1 MRHKT
6 LLTASV
12 LCSLAALGLFVA
24 TARADGD
31 LRKLNHVIIVMQ
43 ENHSF
48 DNYFGA
54 LPYVPGG
61 PYHAPRH
68 KDWRGETSRDA
79 CSEHDHSCVDGLTCT
94 VDPLGNFTCE
104 NRNVESDGSVVHAFH
119 DARYCTGPDLDHSWS
134 GSHIEANFYFP
145 ALTILFSP
153 NNGFVRRNDSTS
165 QGQLDTGPETPTDD
179 DTMGFY
185 TQADLPFYYSLAQT
199 FAIDDRYFCS
209 VIGQTFPNRSY
220 ELAATSFGHLT
231 TSEILPPAGGYK
243 PISGTFM
250 DLLDQ
255 HNVSWVN
262 YFNDLPTTLI
272 FRETGG
278 NIAPVSQFFVDAAAG
293 TLPQVS
299 FVDPNFGFF
308 GISGETD
315 EHPPTDIRKGQKSV
329 SDIVNAVRNGPNWTD
344 SIIFIT
350 YDEHG
355 GFYDHVPPAPAPQGG
370 ALNPDGINPGQCAD
384 LSNPPASEQ
393 PGGGVQCTVSQAEA
407 LAICPDF
414 TSTGPYPANCANF
427 NQLGFRVP
435 FIAVSPFSKPH
446 YVSHTVGDHTS
457 MLALIEKRFMGS
469 SQDDGRGD
477 GDHDGDDSSRHPSV
491 TARDAHAH
499 TLEDMFD
506 FSRAPSMNTPV
517 PTAPAASPTDPGC
530 PFVNPGGPSPGG
542 AF

>member
-1 MRHKT
+1 MRYGT
-6 LLTASV
+6 ILAASFP
-12 LCSLAALGLFVA
+12 CSLAALGLFVA

-31 LRKLNHVIIVMQ
+31 LSKLNHVIIVMQ

-61 PYHAPRH
+61 PYHAPSPSS
-68 KDWRGETSRDA
+68 GGG
-79 CSEHDHSCVDGLTCT
+79 CSNLDHSCVDGLTCS
-94 VDPLGNFTCE
+94 VDSLGNFTCA
-104 NRNVESDGSVVHAFH
+104 NSNQDNDGSIVQAFH
-119 DARYCTGPDLDHSWS
+119 DPRYCTGPDLDHSWS
-134 GSHIEANFYFP
+134 GSHIEANFLFP
-145 ALTILFSP
+145 FLTIRFSP
-153 NNGFVRRNDSTS
+153 NNGFVLRNDSTS
-165 QGQLDTGPETPTDD
+165 QGQPDNSPETPTGD

-231 TSEILPPAGGYK
+231 TAELRPPSGGYQ
-243 PISGTFM
+243 PITGNFM

-255 HNVSWVN
+255 HSVSWIN
-262 YFNDLPTTLI
+262 YYSDLPMTFSFHTLNSN
-272 FRETGG
+272 T
-278 NIAPVSQFFVDAAAG
+278 APISQFLADAAAG

-299 FVDPNFGFF
+299 FVDPNFGVL
-308 GISGETD
+308 SAAAEND
-315 EHPPTDIRKGQKSV
+315 EHPPTNIHRGQRFV
-329 SDIVNAVRNGPNWTD
+329 SNIVNAVRNGPNWQD
-344 SIIFIT
+344 SIIFIV

-355 GFYDHVPPAPAPQGG
+355 GFYDHVAPARAPQGG

-384 LSNPPASEQ
+384 LSSPPASEQ
-393 PGGGVQCTVSQAEA
+393 PGGGVQCTVSQGEA
-407 LAICPDF
+407 LAICPNF
-414 TSTGPYPANCANF
+414 TTTGPYPSYCANF

-457 MLALIEKRFMGS
+457 MLALIEKRFMSSGS
-469 SQDDGRGD
+469 SY
-477 GDHDGDDSSRHPSV
+477 PSL
-491 TARDAHAH
+491 TARDANAN

-506 FSRAPSMNTPV
+506 FSNAPSINTLV
-517 PTAPAASPTDPGC
+517 PTAPVASPTDPGC
-530 PFVNPGGPSPGG
+530 PFVAPGQNG
-542 AF
+542 